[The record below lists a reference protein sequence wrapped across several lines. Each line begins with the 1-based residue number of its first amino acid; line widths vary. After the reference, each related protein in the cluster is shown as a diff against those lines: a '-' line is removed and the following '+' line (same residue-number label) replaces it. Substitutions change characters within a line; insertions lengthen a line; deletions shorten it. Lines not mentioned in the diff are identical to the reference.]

1 VKIVVAMSG
10 GVDSSVAAALLQAE
24 GHDLVGMSMQ
34 LHDQAQGQPP
44 AYGRCCALDDLHDA
58 KAVAG
63 RLGIPH
69 YVVNLERSFHE
80 GVIAPFVADYLAG
93 RTPIPCARC
102 NSEVKFESL
111 VARTRALG
119 IEHVATGHYARKDQD
134 PATGRHRLLRGADR
148 AKDQSYFLF
157 GLSQDQLG
165 RAVFPVGHLN
175 KDEVRRIAAA
185 RGLPTADKPE
195 SQEICFVPDGD
206 YAGFVERQA
215 GAADRSGPIVDAG
228 GREVGRHEGVHRYTV
243 GQRKGLGA
251 GGARP
256 RYVLAVVPATRT
268 VVVGEAED
276 LGRGRLT
283 VGAVNWLSVP
293 EPAAPIRCGVQIRY
307 RHTAAEAAVTPRADG
322 GADVAFDTP
331 QRAVTPGQAAVFYQG
346 DVCLGGGWIEGGAPP
361 S

>member
-10 GVDSSVAAALLQAE
+10 GVDSSVAAALLQSA
-24 GHDLVGMSMQ
+24 GHEIVGMSMQ
-34 LHDQAQGQPP
+34 LHDQTGGEAPG
-44 AYGRCCALDDLHDA
+44 YGRCCALDDLHDA

-69 YVVNLERSFHE
+69 YVVNLERSFAE
-80 GVIAPFVADYLAG
+80 GVIGPFVSDYLGG

-102 NSEVKFESL
+102 NSEVKFCSL
-111 VARTRALG
+111 VARTRSLG
-119 IEHVATGHYARKDQD
+119 IEHVATGHYARKDFD
-134 PATGRHRLLRGADR
+134 PATGRHRLLRGADP

-157 GLSQDQLG
+157 GLSQDQLA

-175 KDEVRRIAAA
+175 KDEVRRIAAE

-206 YAGFVERQA
+206 YARFVERRA

-228 GREVGRHEGVHRYTV
+228 GRTVGRHEGVHRYTV

-251 GGARP
+251 GGTRP

-268 VVVGEAED
+268 VVVGEEQD
-276 LGRGRLT
+276 LARARFGVRE
-283 VGAVNWLSVP
+283 VNWLSIG
-293 EPAAPIRCGVQIRY
+293 APGGPLRCRVQIRY
-307 RHTAAEAAVTPRADG
+307 RHAAAAATVTPRAGG
-322 GADVAFDTP
+322 GAEVAFDEP
-331 QRAVTPGQAAVFYQG
+331 QRAVTPGQAAVFYDG
-346 DVCLGGGWIEGGAPP
+346 EVCLGGGWIEGGG
-361 S
+361 